1 MTNSELSKTALYDQ
15 HLTSGGK
22 LVPFHGWSMPLHY
35 GSQVAEHHQVRQHC
49 GVFDVSHMLV
59 CDIAG
64 QTAHEFLNRVLTN
77 DLAKLSGTGQAQYTL
92 MLNEQGGI
100 IDDLIVYRM
109 AAGYRLILNSG
120 CADKDVAWLEQQA
133 ADADASIQSRRDL
146 SMLALQGPEVFECVQ
161 QWLGSE
167 LADQVAQLKPFTMIE
182 HESMMVARTGYTGE
196 HGVEIMLPNALAV
209 EVWQKLLALGVAPCG
224 LGARDTLRLEAG
236 LNLYGQDM
244 TLANHPFESNL
255 GWVVAMNKGDF
266 IGRSALESKAQQS
279 ESALVGL
286 LYSDKGVLRSGF
298 EVLADGESIGSITSG
313 SYSPTLE
320 KSVALARVKAP
331 LEAGVKYEVLMRGK
345 PKPIELVKPGFVRF
359 GKAVLKPYFA
369 Q

>member
-1 MTNSELSKTALYDQ
+1 MTNSELSKTVLHDQ
-15 HLTSGGK
+15 HQAAGGK

-35 GSQVAEHHQVRQHC
+35 GSQVAEHHQVRQRC

-59 CDIAG
+59 CDIEG
-64 QTAHEFLNRVLTN
+64 ETAYQFLNGVLTN
-77 DLAKLSGTGQAQYTL
+77 DLAKLTEVGQAQYTL
-92 MLNEQGGI
+92 MLNQQGGI

-109 AAGYRLILNSG
+109 SSGYRLILNSG

-133 ADADASIQSRRDL
+133 PAFSCVIQPRRDL
-146 SMLALQGPEVFECVQ
+146 SMLALQGPEVFEFLR

-167 LADQVAQLKPFTMIE
+167 LADQVAQLKPFMMLE
-182 HESMMVARTGYTGE
+182 HESMMIARTGYTGE
-196 HGVEIMLPNALAV
+196 HGIEIMLPNALAV

-244 TLANHPFESNL
+244 TQDNHPFESNL
-255 GWVVAMNKGDF
+255 GWVVAMDKGDF
-266 IGRSALESKAQQS
+266 IGRSALESKSQQS
-279 ESALVGL
+279 ESVLVGL
-286 LYSDKGVLRSGF
+286 LFSDKGVLRSEF
-298 EVLADGESIGSITSG
+298 EVLADGESIGRITSG

-331 LEAGVKYEVLMRGK
+331 LELGVNYEVLMRGK
-345 PKPIELVKPGFVRF
+345 PKPVDLVKPGFVRF
-359 GKAVLKPYFA
+359 GKSVLKFL
-369 Q
+369 